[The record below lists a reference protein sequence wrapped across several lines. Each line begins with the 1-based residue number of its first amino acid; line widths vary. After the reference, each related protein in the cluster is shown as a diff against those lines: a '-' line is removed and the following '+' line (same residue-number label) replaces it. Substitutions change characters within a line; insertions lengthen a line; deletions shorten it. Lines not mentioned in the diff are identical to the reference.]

1 MMPTI
6 ATAADWKNK
15 PLPARHVAL
24 KLDFDLDAAESA
36 CVRHGLLP
44 LEMEDKWFLYYQGNA
59 LYMHRSWTGV
69 CIARVH
75 FVSEGDRLHAVSAEI
90 NRDPEQYAGTDDT
103 ADIALIERMVRG
115 MGASQR
121 YLEQRQASD
130 HAWVTITPPKPR

>member
-6 ATAADWKNK
+6 AKAVDWKNR
-15 PLPARHVAL
+15 PLPTRHIVIM
-24 KLDFDLDAAESA
+24 LDFHLDAAESA

-44 LEMEDKWFLYYQGNA
+44 LEMEDKWFLYYEGST

-75 FVSEGDRLHAVSAEI
+75 FVPEGDGLHAVSAEI
-90 NRDPEQYAGTDDT
+90 NRDPEQYAGTDDA

-121 YLEQRQASD
+121 YVEQRQAGR
-130 HAWVTITPPKPR
+130 HGWLTITPTTSR

>member
-1 MMPTI
+1 MPTI

-121 YLEQRQASD
+121 YLEQRQAGA
-130 HAWVTITPPKPR
+130 HAWVTITPPEP

>member
-1 MMPTI
+1 MIPTI
-6 ATAADWKNK
+6 ATATDWKNK
-15 PLPARHVAL
+15 PLPARHNAL
-24 KLDFDLDAAESA
+24 KLDFHLDAAESA

-44 LEMEDKWFLYYQGNA
+44 LEMEDKWFLYYEGST

-75 FVSEGDRLHAVSAEI
+75 FVPEGDGLHAVSAEI

-121 YLEQRQASD
+121 YLEQRQVGG

>member
-1 MMPTI
+1 MPTI

-103 ADIALIERMVRG
+103 ADIALIERIVRG

-121 YLEQRQASD
+121 YLEQRQVGG
-130 HAWVTITPPKPR
+130 HEWVTITPPKPR

>member
-1 MMPTI
+1 MPTI
-6 ATAADWKNK
+6 ATVADWKNK
-15 PLPARHVAL
+15 PLPARHIAL
-24 KLDFDLDAAESA
+24 KLDVHLDAAEST

-44 LEMEDKWFLYYQGNA
+44 LEMEDKWFLYCKGNT

-75 FVSEGDRLHAVSAEI
+75 FVPEGDGLHAVSADI
-90 NRDPEQYAGTDDT
+90 NRDPEQYAGTDDA

-121 YLEQRQASD
+121 YFEQRQAGG
-130 HAWVTITPPKPR
+130 HAWMTITPQKPR

>member
-6 ATAADWKNK
+6 AKAVDWKNR
-15 PLPARHVAL
+15 PLPARHIVL
-24 KLDFDLDAAESA
+24 MLDFHLDAAESA
-36 CVRHGLLP
+36 SVRHGLLP
-44 LEMEDKWFLYYQGNA
+44 LEMEDKWFLYCEGTT

-75 FVSEGDRLHAVSAEI
+75 FVSEGDGLHAVSAEI
-90 NRDPEQYAGTDDT
+90 NRDPEQYAGTDNA

-121 YLEQRQASD
+121 YVEQRQAGR
-130 HAWVTITPPKPR
+130 HGWLTITPTTSR

>member
-1 MMPTI
+1 MPTI

-15 PLPARHVAL
+15 PLPARHIAL
-24 KLDFDLDAAESA
+24 KLDVDLDAAESA
-36 CVRHGLLP
+36 CVRRGLLP
-44 LEMEDKWFLYYQGNA
+44 LEMEDKWFLYYEGNT

-75 FVSEGDRLHAVSAEI
+75 FVPEGDRLHAVSAEI

-121 YLEQRQASD
+121 YLEQRQAGD